1 MDCSP
6 PGSSAPMELS
16 RQEYWSG
23 LPFPPPGDLPDPGI
37 ELSSPVSP
45 NSMVG
50 LNPSEWRP
58 YRKTAIRLNPHL
70 LHQQAD
76 SLPLHHL
83 ESPFVSSPTLKYIR
97 NHFHV
102 PLSSLPLP
110 LPQAVGKPSCHVLIL
125 VGIFVTLQTWLLP
138 LLVHA
143 WLGMVVWCTWAC
155 GEVLS
160 ISQPLCVTGHMRQLC
175 Q

>member
-1 MDCSP
+1 
-6 PGSSAPMELS
+6 
-16 RQEYWSG
+16 
-23 LPFPPPGDLPDPGI
+23 
-37 ELSSPVSP
+37 
-45 NSMVG
+45 MVG

>member
-1 MDCSP
+1 MGCVLLLQ
-6 PGSSAPMELS
+6 GTFLT
-16 RQEYWSG
+16 QG
-23 LPFPPPGDLPDPGI
+23 FN
-37 ELSSPVSP
+37 SSPASP
-45 NSMVG
+45 DWSMVG

-70 LHQQAD
+70 LHLLNQQAD

-110 LPQAVGKPSCHVLIL
+110 LPQAVGKPPCQVLIL

-143 WLGMVVWCTWAC
+143 WLGMVVWCTWYV
-155 GEVLS
+155 GKSFPSLS
-160 ISQPLCVTGHMRQLC
+160 HYVSLDL
-175 Q
+175 